1 VGIHPVS
8 RAPQQWRKVLRRL
21 VISLAVVF
29 ALVVVLAFVTLA
41 PYRIPSSAMEPTL
54 NCPKG
59 PANPGCL
66 GNSSDRVLACRICF
80 HFGPPSRGDIVVF
93 HTPRE
98 AALKCGE
105 GGTFVKRVI
114 GLPGETVREDD
125 HGFIWI
131 RGPNSTTSKKL
142 KESYLTSQRRLA
154 DRAHFGQAWK
164 VPLDEYFMMGDN
176 RSQSCDS
183 RSWGAVPHAN
193 LIGPVVFRYWPLSR
207 IGFP

>member
-1 VGIHPVS
+1 VGIDPVS
-8 RAPQQWRKVLRRL
+8 RAPRQSRNVLRWL
-21 VISLAVVF
+21 VISLAGVIVLFVVF
-29 ALVVVLAFVTLA
+29 ALVALR

-54 NCPKG
+54 NCAK
-59 PANPGCL
+59 PAIGCL
-66 GNSSDRVLACRICF
+66 GGSQDRVLACRICF
-80 HFGPPSRGDIVVF
+80 DLGSPSRGDIVVF
-93 HTPRE
+93 DTPGK
-98 AALKCGE
+98 AALECGE
-105 GGTFVKRVI
+105 GGVFVKRLI

-131 RGPNSTTSKKL
+131 RAPNSNTWVKL

-154 DRAHFGQAWK
+154 DSAHFGQTWR
-164 VPLDEYFMMGDN
+164 VPRGEYFMLGDN

-183 RSWGAVPHAN
+183 RSWGGVRRAN